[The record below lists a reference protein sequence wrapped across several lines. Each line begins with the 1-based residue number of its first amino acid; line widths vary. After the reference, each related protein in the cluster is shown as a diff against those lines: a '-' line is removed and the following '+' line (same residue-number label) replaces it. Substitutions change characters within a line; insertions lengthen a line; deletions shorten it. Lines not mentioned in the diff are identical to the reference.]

1 MHLRYKRHMN
11 HSLTLVLSLCKI
23 VHVDFKRYSWSIFR
37 SHRLYVSQVFI
48 HRAARRDSTCLRMV
62 EKALCVVEW
71 RLVQSCQLDSRSI
84 GIEIWH
90 SYLIVCDRLGEQ
102 LLGGS
107 LGQKFKVILV
117 WV

>member
-1 MHLRYKRHMN
+1 
-11 HSLTLVLSLCKI
+11 LCGI
-23 VHVDFKRYSWSIFR
+23 
-37 SHRLYVSQVFI
+37 
-48 HRAARRDSTCLRMV
+48 
-62 EKALCVVEW
+62 EW
-71 RLVQSCQLDSRSI
+71 GLIQSCQLDSRSI

-90 SYLIVCDRLGEQ
+90 SYLIVCDCLGEQ